1 MVSVGQLGIIMRLL
15 TEDQLKDIVT
25 LIVDDYGSRLT
36 GGEVSE
42 VIGLI
47 LENISGFES
56 VDSRTLTLSIN
67 QIWRLY
73 NESVKQHSEKSK
85 T

>member
-1 MVSVGQLGIIMRLL
+1 
-15 TEDQLKDIVT
+15 
-25 LIVDDYGSRLT
+25 
-36 GGEVSE
+36 VSE